1 MGWFDG
7 LMAWVLGFFVIP
19 LACGFFFRLFLL
31 LLEVSG
37 LAGWRI
43 AYLHMSIL
51 SMWFD
56 WVGSS
61 CIDEDVE

>member
-7 LMAWVLGFFVIP
+7 LMAWVLGFLSFLWRVD
-19 LACGFFFRLFLL
+19 FFFCLFRLL

-56 WVGSS
+56 WVGL
-61 CIDEDVE
+61 V